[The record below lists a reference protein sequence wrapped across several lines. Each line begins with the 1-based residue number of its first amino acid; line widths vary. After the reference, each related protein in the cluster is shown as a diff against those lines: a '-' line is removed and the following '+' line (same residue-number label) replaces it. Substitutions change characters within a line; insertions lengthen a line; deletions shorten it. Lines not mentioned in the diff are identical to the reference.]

1 MIEVR
6 NLTKRFGRFT
16 AVDDLSFAVATGE
29 AVALWGANGAG
40 KTTAVRCLLNLCL
53 LYTSRC
59 V

>member
-16 AVDDLSFAVATGE
+16 AVDDLSFTVGRGE
-29 AVALWGANGAG
+29 AVALWGA
-40 KTTAVRCLLNLCL
+40 CL